1 MSLSKSTYCNGL
13 QCKKMIW
20 LLKNKLYEKGE
31 DSSDY
36 IKEKGIEV
44 HDVGKNY
51 FGDHIEIEYNDDLQK
66 MVDET
71 KKLLKN
77 NNLVITEAS
86 FIYNNNF
93 CSIDILKKE
102 NDKYEIYE
110 IKGTNKLKD
119 IHIDD
124 VSFQYFV
131 LKNLGLKVTKC
142 SLLLINSDYKRKG
155 SLELKKLF
163 KEIDITKEVKEKQ
176 REVKN
181 NIDSINNCLYEAEPN
196 IDLGEYCFLPY
207 ACPFFNYC
215 TKKLP
220 EKNVFKIRK
229 LKKDIKL
236 KLYKDKVYSFED
248 ALNSDIDDYYKIQ
261 LNHEINDL
269 DDQIDKEK
277 IKEFMDTLSYP
288 LYFLDF
294 ETFSSTIPLYDDSK
308 PNEQIPFQ
316 YSLHYI
322 EKINGELKHK
332 EFLSESGIDP
342 RRKLAEQL
350 VKDIPLNVC
359 TLAYNMKFEKSVIHN
374 LAEIYPDLEE
384 HLMNIYYNI
393 KDLMIPFEK
402 RYYYNKDMDG
412 SYSIKYVLPALF
424 KDDDRL
430 NYHNLD
436 LIQNGVDA
444 MTSFKDLENKSE
456 KEQEYIRERLLR
468 YCELD
473 TYAMVK
479 IYEKLKDII

>member
-1 MSLSKSTYCNGL
+1 M
-13 QCKKMIW
+13 
-20 LLKNKLYEKGE
+20 
-31 DSSDY
+31 
-36 IKEKGIEV
+36 
-44 HDVGKNY
+44 
-51 FGDHIEIEYNDDLQK
+51 
-66 MVDET
+66 
-71 KKLLKN
+71 
-77 NNLVITEAS
+77 
-86 FIYNNNF
+86 
-93 CSIDILKKE
+93 
-102 NDKYEIYE
+102 
-110 IKGTNKLKD
+110 
-119 IHIDD
+119 
-124 VSFQYFV
+124 
-131 LKNLGLKVTKC
+131 
-142 SLLLINSDYKRKG
+142 
-155 SLELKKLF
+155 
-163 KEIDITKEVKEKQ
+163 
-176 REVKN
+176 
-181 NIDSINNCLYEAEPN
+181 
-196 IDLGEYCFLPY
+196 
-207 ACPFFNYC
+207 
-215 TKKLP
+215 P

-294 ETFSSTIPLYDDSK
+294 ETFSSTIPLYDDSR

-444 MTSFKDLENKSE
+444 MTSFRDLENKSE